1 MCKACYNKTKKP
13 HQWWATIIIIHHQT
27 GRILYISE
35 NAAEYLGH
43 SMEDLLIHGDRFSA
57 VELSN
62 IDISNLH
69 SKKNIFLEK
78 CPNCSDFLLRAFSMI
93 IKSTSVIKILCSI
106 YDIVDKQDHPT
117 LHLHLARYSHHSHQF
132 IHHHH
137 HLHDD
142 HGQGRG

>member
-1 MCKACYNKTKKP
+1 
-13 HQWWATIIIIHHQT
+13 
-27 GRILYISE
+27 
-35 NAAEYLGH
+35 
-43 SMEDLLIHGDRFSA
+43 
-57 VELSN
+57 
-62 IDISNLH
+62 
-69 SKKNIFLEK
+69 
-78 CPNCSDFLLRAFSMI
+78 MI